1 MAKELTIRDGY
12 ALFWGQWPSNWA
24 PSPFV
29 IDGITFN
36 CVEQFMMAMKARLF
50 GDDTALA
57 RIMASPDPRDQK
69 RHGRAVQGYDD
80 ARWSEVRYKI
90 VLRATI
96 EKYRQNPGYLKALLD
111 TGELQFVECAPDDV
125 VWGIGMRA
133 SDPRATDPTKWRG
146 TNLLGKA
153 LNEARAYLREHSG
166 A

>member
-1 MAKELTIRDGY
+1 MVTNLTIRNGY

-29 IDGITFN
+29 IDGITYN
-36 CVEQFMMAMKARLF
+36 CVEQYMMAMKARLF

-69 RHGRAVQGYDD
+69 RHGRAVRGYDD
-80 ARWSEVRYKI
+80 ARWSAVRYPV

-96 EKYRQNPGYLKALLD
+96 EKYRQNPEYLKALLD
-111 TGELQFVECAPDDV
+111 TGELQFVECSPDDTI
-125 VWGIGMRA
+125 WGIGMGER
-133 SDPRATDPTKWRG
+133 DPRVTDPTKWLG

-153 LNEARAYLREHSG
+153 LNEAREVLRQ